1 MNLMLW
7 FLVLAIAA
15 VKIASFAVSV
25 RRALRP
31 RAASGHDQTKP
42 TDPPDG
48 GPDWDWWERDLLP
61 PDPNGTNGKELS
73 ERRELVLRS

>member
-1 MNLMLW
+1 MTLTLW
-7 FLVLAIAA
+7 LLVVAIAS

-31 RAASGHDQTKP
+31 HGPHDSGGQDH

-61 PDPNGTNGKELS
+61 PDPDGNS
-73 ERRELVLRS
+73 SSPSDDRRVLIPT